1 MGPSPLRSA
10 CVPGTL
16 LVFLG
21 CALASCA
28 TPPSP
33 KAVPVATDA
42 PPPAAT
48 GAFAPASTTA
58 SVPEPPSLRLPTTVR
73 PVRESLAFTLS
84 PTDPSFSGTA
94 TLELQLEAATDHF
107 WLHAEGLT
115 VDEARFHFGDR
126 QLPVTATPVGED
138 LLLVRLAAPTG
149 PGPARLVLRYHGA
162 VDSERSRGIYRVD
175 EGKTAY
181 LYTFFEAVDARRA
194 FPCFDEPSFKIP
206 WTLSLTVPDADLA
219 FANSPPV
226 STARAGPG
234 VKTVTFAE
242 TRPLPSYLLAFVVG
256 PFEVV
261 QGSPAGNEGI
271 AVQFIVPQGRAR
283 ELRYAQEF
291 LPRSVKSLEDFTG
304 VPYPYGKL
312 DVAVVPRYWGTMEH
326 PGLVALGQTI
336 LLIPPGQ
343 ESLQRREFAANIS
356 THELA
361 HYWFGDLV
369 TNAWWDDTWLNE
381 ALGTWLD
388 LKATDAV
395 DPAFR
400 FRRTALQRR
409 ASALAADAL
418 PTAKAVRQPV
428 LSRTDIE
435 SSFDGALTYD
445 KGSIV
450 LGMFERWVGDPDW
463 RRGLQLYL
471 TRYSDKTATSEELFR
486 ALDEGTGRP
495 VGNALSTFVVQPGAP
510 LVSVSLR
517 CNTGDLPVLELAQER
532 FLAERSVSPNAATWQ
547 LPVCVR
553 AAWGKHLERACIL
566 LSDAQAELAL
576 PFGGCPTFVTANE
589 GGLGYY
595 RVAYAPA
602 LRASLVA
609 HRDELDAVELASFA
623 GDIGALARRGDVPA
637 EEALALGAQLVAS
650 RDSDVA
656 LAGIRLLALVRR
668 DTLSPEL
675 QAAQSARLQKLLG
688 KRGRAL
694 GWKERPGDGP
704 DELRLR
710 PRVVPLL
717 ADAGRDVALRAEAR
731 KLADAWLLGTGAVDP
746 DVVPGVLSTAAANGD
761 GALFDRLLEAAQ
773 TLPNRRERAQAI
785 LALGEFKDLALAARA
800 RAQLLDTKNDLR
812 DWLVLLDAQLEM
824 PETRSEAYAFL
835 DQSYE
840 TLKTRMRDDEV
851 AGLFTF
857 LSVFCEPKLRAAVD
871 ASFAPRATKVD
882 GGAFHLAQSLQAI
895 DECARVQSRLL
906 PGATAWLAPAS
917 VPR

>member
-1 MGPSPLRSA
+1 MGLSPFRNASA
-10 CVPGTL
+10 PGKL
-16 LVFLG
+16 LVLLG
-21 CALASCA
+21 CALACCA

-33 KAVPVATDA
+33 KAGPLAT
-42 PPPAAT
+42 AAS
-48 GAFAPASTTA
+48 ASTATTA
-58 SVPEPPSLRLPTTVR
+58 TLPDPPSFRLPTTVR
-73 PVRESLAFTLS
+73 PVRESLSLTLS
-84 PTDPSFSGTA
+84 PTESRFSGTA
-94 TLELQLEAATDHF
+94 TLELQLESATDHF
-107 WLHAEGLT
+107 WLHAEGLP
-115 VDEARFHFGDR
+115 VDEARFSSGDR
-126 QLPVTATPVGED
+126 QLPVTATQSGED
-138 LLLVRLAAPTG
+138 LLLIRLAAPAG

-162 VDSERSRGIYRVD
+162 IDAERSRGIYRVD

-181 LYTFFEAVDARRA
+181 LYTFFEPMDARRA

-206 WTLSLTVPDADLA
+206 WTLSLTVPDGDVA
-219 FANSPPV
+219 FANTLAV
-226 STARAGPG
+226 STSRAGPG
-234 VKTVTFAE
+234 LKTVAFAE
-242 TRPLPSYLLAFVVG
+242 SRPLPSYLVAFVVG

-261 QGSPAGNEGI
+261 PGSAAGNEAI
-271 AVQFIVPQGRAR
+271 PVQFIVPQGRAP

-326 PGLVALGQTI
+326 PGLVALGQPI
-336 LLIPPGQ
+336 LLIPPSQ
-343 ESLQRREFAANIS
+343 ESLQRRVFAANIS

-400 FRRTALQRR
+400 FRRGALGRR

-435 SSFDGALTYD
+435 TSFDGALTYN

-450 LGMFERWVGDPDW
+450 LGMFERWVGPPAW
-463 RRGLQLYL
+463 KRGLQLYL
-471 TRYSDKTATSEELFR
+471 TRYADQTATSEELFR

-510 LVSVSLR
+510 LLSVSLR
-517 CNTGDLPVLELAQER
+517 CSTGELPVLELAQER
-532 FLAERSVSPNAATWQ
+532 FVAERSVSPDPATWQ
-547 LPVCVR
+547 VPVCVR

-566 LSDAQAELAL
+566 LTDAQAELTL
-576 PFGGCPTFVTANE
+576 PFGGCPTFVTAND

-602 LRASLVA
+602 LRASLAA

-637 EEALALGAQLVAS
+637 EEALLLGAQLVAS
-650 RDSDVA
+650 RDSTVA
-656 LAGIRLLALVRR
+656 LAGLGLLALVRR
-668 DTLSPEL
+668 DTLSAEL
-675 QAAQSARLQKLLG
+675 QSAQSARLQKLLG
-688 KRGRAL
+688 KRARAL
-694 GWKERPGDGP
+694 GWKEHPGDSP
-704 DELRLR
+704 DELQLR
-710 PRVVPLL
+710 PVLVPSL
-717 ADAGRDVALRAEAR
+717 ADAGRDAALRAEAR
-731 KLADAWLLGTGAVDP
+731 KLAEAWLQGPGTVDP
-746 DVVPGVLSTAAANGD
+746 DVVHGVLYTAAANGD
-761 GALFDRLLEAAQ
+761 ATLFDRLLEAAQ
-773 TLPNRRERAQAI
+773 TRPNRRERAQAI
-785 LALGEFKDLALAARA
+785 LALGEFKDPELATRA
-800 RAQLLDTKNDLR
+800 RAQLLDTRNDLR
-812 DWLVLLDAQLEM
+812 DWLDLLDAQLEK

-840 TLKTRMRDDEV
+840 TLKARMRDDEV
-851 AGLFTF
+851 AQLFTF
-857 LSVFCEPKLRAAVD
+857 LSVFCEPKMRAAVD
-871 ASFAPRATKVD
+871 ASFAARAAKVD
-882 GGAFHLAQSLQAI
+882 GGTFHLAQSLQAI